1 MPQSINI
8 LILLI
13 LGGSPF
19 IYMPFVV
26 QKEKRKQNRLVWIVI
41 TALLGLV
48 QCMIYLL
55 TLVSLGIPL

>member
-1 MPQSINI
+1 MIQSTNI

-19 IYMPFVV
+19 IYIPFLV
-26 QKEKRKQNRLVWIVI
+26 QKEKRNQNRLVWMVI
-41 TALLGLV
+41 TALLALV

-55 TLVSLGIPL
+55 ILVSLDIPL